1 MAETPKRVRLSAAS
15 CPACGVAGVLKN
27 IVYGMPNSR
36 SSRTIMFFWVMRTIT
51 MRAARSGSLSL
62 LLQ

>member
-27 IVYGMPNSR
+27 IVYGMPNSDFDFEKN
-36 SSRTIMFFWVMRTIT
+36 IV
-51 MRAARSGSLSL
+51 GELS
-62 LLQ
+62 